1 MIRNVDVCYAFLF
14 AYNKK
19 SHTVGTF
26 PKSNRIVG
34 ERDKNID
41 TTNTHI
47 HGCSWPLIKSLYSVW
62 LIDIKF
68 AWSISYYCCFLRENC
83 HYPINVR
90 GNLRGKKQLD
100 NPETSA
106 VNTRHTH
113 TRYRTKTEEEIKT
126 GQSRDISS
134 KQWTHSHKIQNED
147 RRGNQ
152 YCTIQRYQQ

>member
-47 HGCSWPLIKSLYSVW
+47 HGCS
-62 LIDIKF
+62 
-68 AWSISYYCCFLRENC
+68 
-83 HYPINVR
+83 
-90 GNLRGKKQLD
+90 
-100 NPETSA
+100 
-106 VNTRHTH
+106 
-113 TRYRTKTEEEIKT
+113 
-126 GQSRDISS
+126 
-134 KQWTHSHKIQNED
+134 
-147 RRGNQ
+147 
-152 YCTIQRYQQ
+152 

>member
-1 MIRNVDVCYAFLF
+1 MIRNVDLCYALLF

-83 HYPINVR
+83 HYPIYVR
-90 GNLRGKKQLD
+90 GNRRGKKNWTIQKHQQWTLD
-100 NPETSA
+100 TL
-106 VNTRHTH
+106 TQD
-113 TRYRTKTEEEIKT
+113 T
-126 GQSRDISS
+126 GQRQ
-134 KQWTHSHKIQNED
+134 KVQHRKL
-147 RRGNQ
+147 
-152 YCTIQRYQQ
+152 QRWAH